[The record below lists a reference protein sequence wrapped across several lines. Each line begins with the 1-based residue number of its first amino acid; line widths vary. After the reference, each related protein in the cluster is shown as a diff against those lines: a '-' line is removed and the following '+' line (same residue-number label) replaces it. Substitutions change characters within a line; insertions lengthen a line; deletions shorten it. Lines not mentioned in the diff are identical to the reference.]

1 MEMTIDELNAAVDSG
16 EIDEIIRVCEA
27 RQCKELSKIAD
38 TITLKPGV
46 RLVQLAGGSSAGK
59 TTTAKRL
66 CTQLRVNG
74 RVAMHMSTDD
84 YFVGDARNPRDE
96 NGEFDYETIECVDMP
111 RLAQDLNALLAGET
125 IRPRRFDFIRHEGY
139 DPDFTVSLPPGG
151 MIVLEGIHAPNPRLT
166 AAVADNCKF
175 RLFIDPVSQP
185 IVFAFT
191 RLSAT
196 DARLLRRLVRD
207 NQFRKMDPM
216 TTFSMWPKVLAGE
229 EKWIKPFRPLAD
241 AEFDSAL
248 AYEPAVLKPFA
259 QGLLARVRL
268 RGIDD
273 PKVEFLME
281 FLESV
286 HPTDPTKVPGDSILR
301 ETIGGSQLEY

>member
-46 RLVQLAGGSSAGK
+46 RLVQLAGGSAAGK

-151 MIVLEGIHAPNPRLT
+151 MIVLEGIHALNPRLT

-286 HPTDPTKVPGDSILR
+286 HPTDPTKVPGDSILP

>member
-151 MIVLEGIHAPNPRLT
+151 MIVLEGIHALNPRLT

-207 NQFRKMDPM
+207 SQFRKMDPM

>member
-151 MIVLEGIHAPNPRLT
+151 MIVLEGIHALNPRLT

>member
-1 MEMTIDELNAAVDSG
+1 MTNIELNEAISDGSIG
-16 EIDEIIRVCEA
+16 ELIQVAEA
-27 RQCKELSKIAD
+27 RQRKTLSKVAD
-38 TITLKPGV
+38 DICAHPGV
-46 RLVQLAGGSSAGK
+46 RLVLVSGGSAAGK

-66 CTQLRVNG
+66 CTQLRVND
-74 RVAMHMSTDD
+74 RFALHISTDD
-84 YFVGDARNPRDE
+84 YFVGDDRTPRAE
-96 NGEFDYETIECVDMP
+96 NGELDYEHVECVDIA
-111 RLAQDLNALLAGET
+111 RLVADINALCQGEAV
-125 IRPRRFDFIRHEGY
+125 PVRRFDFATHVPYVTAELR
-139 DPDFTVSLPPGG
+139 TLPADG
-151 MIVLEGIHAPNPRLT
+151 IVVLEGIHALNPRLT

>member
-1 MEMTIDELNAAVDSG
+1 MTIDELNAAVDSG

-59 TTTAKRL
+59 TTTAKRR

-151 MIVLEGIHAPNPRLT
+151 MIVLEGIHALNPRLT